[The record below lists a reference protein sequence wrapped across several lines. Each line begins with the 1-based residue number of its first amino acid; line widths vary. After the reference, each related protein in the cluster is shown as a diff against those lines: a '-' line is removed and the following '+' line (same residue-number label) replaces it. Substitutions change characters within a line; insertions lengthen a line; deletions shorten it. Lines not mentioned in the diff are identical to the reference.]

1 MKQRAVLDVS
11 QLPEYGFDAT
21 SPMWWGTLGF
31 MAIEGTGFV
40 LAIGAYGYLAFIN
53 PHWPPAVAAPPLGPA
68 SWLLLVLLLSLY
80 PNYKVDQYARRRD
93 LGKSR
98 WLLVLMTVLG
108 VLPLV
113 IRGFE
118 LAALNV
124 RWDSHAYGSIVWLLL
139 GLHTVHL
146 LTDVVDTA
154 VLAVLMFT
162 RHGHG
167 KRFSDISD
175 NAFYWYF
182 VVASWVILYLVIY
195 WMPRW

>member
-1 MKQRAVLDVS
+1 VKQRAVLDVS

-80 PNYKVDQYARRRD
+80 PNYKADQYARRRD
-93 LGKSR
+93 PGKSR

>member
-11 QLPEYGFDAT
+11 QLAEYGFDAT